1 MASWIMQTIALA
13 EGNIPPLLRD
23 WREDTMTFLRHDAPK
38 IVFVLV
44 MAYLLTRMARAVARK
59 STDLHVRKLPSG
71 VRVQQVRTVAS
82 VVTSIAVVVIFFVAA
97 LQVLSILGFNLGPML
112 ASAGIAGLAIG
123 FGAQT
128 LVHDF
133 INGFFILLENQ
144 YDIGDTV
151 RIAGVKGAVE
161 GMNLRHTVLRD
172 DDGTVH
178 FVPNSA
184 IQIVSNTTR
193 DWSQLALRVT
203 VAYSEPSE
211 KVVKLLRE
219 VGEEVRRDPAFAEDI
234 VGAIDV
240 PGIERVG
247 NGEAEYLM
255 LVKTRPNKH
264 FGVSRELR
272 RRIKESFEKNG
283 VQAAGPV
290 AEFGLQI
297 GRPRPKSWIGL
308 RDLQSEIRNLKSA
321 IASLLLAAWTVVAAA
336 PRDHNSFDRSLAH
349 PARFAFSPVHSV
361 LQLEEALFAVR
372 VHIVGNTRTAQ
383 PDGFSQDSFQSVV

>member
-1 MASWIMQTIALA
+1 MASWSLQAKVLTQ
-13 EGNIPPLLRD
+13 GNVPALLRD

-38 IVFVLV
+38 ILLVLLV
-44 MAYLLTRMARAVARK
+44 AYLLTRMARAVARK
-59 STDLHVRKLPSG
+59 TADLHVRKLPSG

-82 VVTSIAVVVIFFVAA
+82 VVTSIAVFVIFFVAT
-97 LQVLSILGFNLGPML
+97 LEVLSLLGLNLGPML

-144 YDIGDTV
+144 YDIGDTI
-151 RIAGVKGAVE
+151 RIAGVKGTVE
-161 GMNLRHTVLRD
+161 DMNLRHTVLRD

-211 KVVKLLRE
+211 KVVGLLRE
-219 VGEEVRRDPAFAEDI
+219 VSDQMRQDPAFAEDI

-272 RRIKESFEKNG
+272 RRIKESFEKNN
-283 VQAAGPV
+283 VQAAGPGRIYV
-290 AEFGLQI
+290 ADQGT
-297 GRPRPKSWIGL
+297 GK
-308 RDLQSEIRNLKSA
+308 
-321 IASLLLAAWTVVAAA
+321 AS
-336 PRDHNSFDRSLAH
+336 
-349 PARFAFSPVHSV
+349 
-361 LQLEEALFAVR
+361 
-372 VHIVGNTRTAQ
+372 
-383 PDGFSQDSFQSVV
+383 

>member
-13 EGNIPPLLRD
+13 EGNIPALLRD

-59 STDLHVRKLPSG
+59 TTDLHVRKLPSG

-82 VVTSIAVVVIFFVAA
+82 VVTSITVVVIFFVAA

-234 VGAIDV
+234 GGAIDV

-255 LVKTRPNKH
+255 LVKTQPNKH

-272 RRIKESFEKNG
+272 RRVKECFEKNG
-283 VQAAGPV
+283 VQAAGP
-290 AEFGLQI
+290 
-297 GRPRPKSWIGL
+297 GRIYVVDQGTGK
-308 RDLQSEIRNLKSA
+308 
-321 IASLLLAAWTVVAAA
+321 AS
-336 PRDHNSFDRSLAH
+336 
-349 PARFAFSPVHSV
+349 
-361 LQLEEALFAVR
+361 
-372 VHIVGNTRTAQ
+372 
-383 PDGFSQDSFQSVV
+383 

>member
-1 MASWIMQTIALA
+1 MASWSLQAKVLTQ
-13 EGNIPPLLRD
+13 GNVPALLRD

-38 IVFVLV
+38 ILLVLLV
-44 MAYLLTRMARAVARK
+44 AYLLTRMARAVARK
-59 STDLHVRKLPSG
+59 TADLHVRKLPSG

-82 VVTSIAVVVIFFVAA
+82 VVTSIAVFVIFFVAA
-97 LQVLSILGFNLGPML
+97 LEVLSLLGLNLGPML

-144 YDIGDTV
+144 YDIGDTI
-151 RIAGVKGAVE
+151 RIAGVKGTVE
-161 GMNLRHTVLRD
+161 DMNLRHTVLRD

-211 KVVKLLRE
+211 KVVGLLRE
-219 VGEEVRRDPAFAEDI
+219 VSDQMRQDPAFAEDI

-272 RRIKESFEKNG
+272 RRIKESFEKNN
-283 VQAAGPV
+283 VQAAGPGRIYV
-290 AEFGLQI
+290 ADQGT
-297 GRPRPKSWIGL
+297 GK
-308 RDLQSEIRNLKSA
+308 
-321 IASLLLAAWTVVAAA
+321 AS
-336 PRDHNSFDRSLAH
+336 
-349 PARFAFSPVHSV
+349 
-361 LQLEEALFAVR
+361 
-372 VHIVGNTRTAQ
+372 
-383 PDGFSQDSFQSVV
+383 